1 MEIRTETKNA
11 GRENAWGN
19 ILLEYLKS
27 TPVGVKISGLNK
39 SFGNNHVLK
48 DINLEIEPGETLVI
62 LGKSGSGK
70 SVLLRHIIGLLKPDS
85 GRILVDGAEVGK
97 GDVKKKYTIAMVFQ
111 SSALFNSLSVKEN
124 IALYLREHGI
134 FKDEN
139 KIESIVRS
147 VLSIVGLE
155 GKENIM
161 PSELSGGMKKR
172 VAIARALVTNPDL
185 ILFDE
190 PTAELDP
197 IMTRTIGD
205 VILSLREHVEVTQIV
220 VTHEIDLAFYIADR
234 IAVLSEG
241 KIIEVG
247 TPEEIRNSTNP
258 VVQNFISP
266 QFEREEG
273 GSEA

>member
-11 GRENAWGN
+11 GRENAWEN
-19 ILLEYLKS
+19 VLLEYLKS
-27 TPVGVKISGLNK
+27 TPVGVKIRGLNK

-70 SVLLRHIIGLLKPDS
+70 SVLLRHIIELLKPDS
-85 GRILVDGAEVGK
+85 GRILIDGVDVSKE
-97 GDVKKKYTIAMVFQ
+97 DVKKKYTIAMVFQ

-124 IALYLREHGI
+124 IALYLREHRI
-134 FKDEN
+134 FKDEK
-139 KIESIVRS
+139 KIESIVKS

-155 GKENIM
+155 GKEHIM

-247 TPEEIRNSTNP
+247 TPEEIRKSANP
-258 VVQNFISP
+258 VVQNFITP
-266 QFEREEG
+266 QFEKEG